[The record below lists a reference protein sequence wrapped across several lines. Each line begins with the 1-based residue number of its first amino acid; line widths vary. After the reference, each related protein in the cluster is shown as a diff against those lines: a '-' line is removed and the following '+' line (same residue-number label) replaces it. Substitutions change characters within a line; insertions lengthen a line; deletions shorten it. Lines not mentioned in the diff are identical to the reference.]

1 MSERPRL
8 IATSSQTVGPFF
20 HFGLTAN
27 ENLGLV
33 ASPET
38 PGEHIQLRVRVLD
51 GAGEPVPDAVVE
63 VYQADAEGRYPASTE
78 PRLSTVARSAK
89 VEAPSFF
96 TGFGR
101 LPTGVDGSC
110 QFKTIRPGR
119 VQANDVAQA
128 SHINVCLLARGLLRQ
143 IYTRIYFKGDP
154 GLATDPV
161 LTLVPEER
169 RPTLLAESSAS
180 ESGTWDFVIRMQG
193 VGETVFFN
201 L

>member
-63 VYQADAEGRYPASTE
+63 VYQADAEGRYPASPE

-110 QFKTIRPGR
+110 QFKTIRDR
-119 VQANDVAQA
+119 KSVV
-128 SHINVCLLARGLLRQ
+128 
-143 IYTRIYFKGDP
+143 
-154 GLATDPV
+154 
-161 LTLVPEER
+161 
-169 RPTLLAESSAS
+169 
-180 ESGTWDFVIRMQG
+180 
-193 VGETVFFN
+193 
-201 L
+201 